1 MRSREK
7 KTNVTPVKTQVGN
20 VELATR
26 TTTIART
33 RSPRVVVV
41 EAAATSVVSAAVVS
55 VRQGD
60 AIEEQTMA

>member
-1 MRSREK
+1 M
-7 KTNVTPVKTQVGN
+7 GN